1 LGGYD
6 KLINKVKKINM
17 NLEEAKN
24 VLQSY
29 LMRGGKDERH
39 KNWQKVVEDMSIH
52 LDGVFPAKL
61 IESRRPNEDNERY
74 NYRKNNFAT
83 ITMPSVLKALDSLYM
98 IMNEAYYTMSISNS
112 LQKYIDQNIF
122 GNIQKM
128 DFLSYIQQVVL
139 INMIRDP
146 NSLLAVIPSD
156 DVKSIALNPL
166 IENRSVNPLLEYVPS
181 ANIIEYTEDLL
192 IFESMRKTSVYYR
205 KSVQQKGRIVYI
217 MDKTHIYKAQ
227 QIGNYSLQKYDVE
240 LLYEHNIGEIPV
252 TVLGGIYNATLD
264 CNESY
269 FKGFIP
275 FANEALR
282 QYSDWQATMVT
293 SAFPIREIKPIDCDA
308 DGCVD
313 GYIEGPNGSKYVCG
327 KCNGTGKIAP
337 IGPYGVI
344 ISEKVNRILDDQ
356 YDDRPPIRF
365 HAPDTRI
372 IEYAQNAW
380 ETLLEKGEKALFL
393 DRLAEPR
400 VSGVAMEIHNSFEGF
415 RNLRISDNIYEMII
429 YNSLKYMELMR
440 NINNPQMPRI
450 NKPTHF
456 GIKSQKELFD
466 EYAKLK
472 NANAND
478 NLMRAVTEEI
488 FSKRYGGSQLMI
500 LSNNFQMEKDILY
513 FKSQEDKISLYNA
526 GIISSRQIAYSLY
539 LPAILDKLIRETSD
553 PILLF
558 DDYNRLEELCKLEFE
573 NIYQVELGD

>member
-1 LGGYD
+1 
-6 KLINKVKKINM
+6 M

-24 VLQSY
+24 ILQSY

-39 KNWQKVVEDMSIH
+39 KNWQKVVEDMSVH
-52 LDGVFPAKL
+52 LDGVFPSKL
-61 IESRRPNEDNERY
+61 IETRRPNEDNERY

-83 ITMPSVLKALDSLYM
+83 ITMPSLLKALDSLYM
-98 IMNEAYYTMSISNS
+98 VMNQAYYTMNISNT

-122 GNIQKM
+122 GTVPKM
-128 DFLSYIQQVVL
+128 DFLSYIQQVIL

-166 IENRSVNPLLEYVPS
+166 VENRTVNPLLEYVPS

-192 IFESMRKTSVYYR
+192 IFESTRKTSVYYR
-205 KSVQQKGRIVYI
+205 KSLQPKGRRIYI
-217 MDKTHIYKAQ
+217 MDKDTIYKADQ
-227 QIGNYSLQKYDVE
+227 VGSYSLQKYEVE
-240 LLYEHNIGEIPV
+240 LVYQHNIGEIPA
-252 TVLGGIYNATLD
+252 TVLGGIYNATLG

-308 DGCVD
+308 EGCVD
-313 GYIEGPNGSKYVCG
+313 GYIEGANGSKYVCG

-365 HAPDTRI
+365 HAPDTAI
-372 IEYAQNAW
+372 IKYAQEAW
-380 ETLLEKGEKALFL
+380 ETLLQKGEEALFL

-415 RNLRISDNIYEMII
+415 RNLRISDNIYEMVI
-429 YNSLKYMELMR
+429 YNTLKYMELML
-440 NINNPQMPRI
+440 NINNPELPRI
-450 NKPTHF
+450 NKPTQF

-472 NANAND
+472 SANAND
-478 NLMRAVTEEI
+478 NLMRAITEEI
-488 FSKRYGGSQLMI
+488 FCKRYSGNQMMI
-500 LSNNFQMEKDILY
+500 KMNDFLMEKDFLY
-513 FKSQEDKISLYNA
+513 FQGPEQKMNLLNA
-526 GIISSRQIAYSLY
+526 GIIGSSQVAYSLY
-539 LPAILDKLIRETSD
+539 LPTILNKIVRESSD
-553 PILLF
+553 PISLF
-558 DDYNRLEELCKLEFE
+558 DDYNSLEELCKMEFN
-573 NIYQVELGD
+573 NIYNNELGS

>member
-1 LGGYD
+1 
-6 KLINKVKKINM
+6 
-17 NLEEAKN
+17 
-24 VLQSY
+24 
-29 LMRGGKDERH
+29 MRGGKDERQ
-39 KNWQKVVEDMSIH
+39 KNWQKVVEDMSVH
-52 LDGVFPAKL
+52 LDGVFPSKL
-61 IESRRPNEDNERY
+61 IETRRPNEDNERY
-74 NYRKNNFAT
+74 NYRRNNFAT
-83 ITMPSVLKALDSLYM
+83 ITMPSILKALDSLYM
-98 IMNEAYYTMSISNS
+98 VMNQAYYTMHISNT

-122 GNIQKM
+122 GTVPKM

-166 IENRSVNPLLEYVPS
+166 IENRAINPLLEYVPS

-205 KSVQQKGRIVYI
+205 KSLQPKGRRIYI
-217 MDKTHIYKAQ
+217 MDKYSIYKAEQ
-227 QIGNYSLQKYDVE
+227 VGSYSLQKYDVE
-240 LLYEHNIGEIPV
+240 LVYQHNIGEIPA
-252 TVLGGIYNATLD
+252 TVLGGIYNATLG

-282 QYSDWQATMVT
+282 QYSDWQATIVT

-308 DGCVD
+308 EGCVD
-313 GYIEGPNGSKYVCG
+313 GYIEGINGSKYVCG

-372 IEYAQNAW
+372 IEYAQKAW

-429 YNSLKYMELMR
+429 YNSLKYMELML
-440 NINNPQMPRI
+440 NINNPELPRI
-450 NKPTHF
+450 NKPTEL
-456 GIKSQKELFD
+456 GIRTQEKLIE
-466 EYAKLK
+466 EYSKLK

-478 NLMRAVTEEI
+478 NLLRAITEEI
-488 FSKRYGGSQLMI
+488 FSKRYNGNQLMLLI
-500 LSNNFQMEKDILY
+500 NGFLMEIDPLY
-513 FKSQEDKISLYNA
+513 FKSQEDKLSLLNA
-526 GIISSRQIAYSLY
+526 GIISARQIAYSLY
-539 LPAILDKLIRETSD
+539 LPGILDKIVRESLD
-553 PILLF
+553 PLSLF
-558 DDYNRLEELCKLEFE
+558 DDYRGLEELCKLEFD
-573 NIYQVELGD
+573 NIYQVEVGV